1 MSLTLDNTQIIKR
14 PLVTEKASWEGS
26 ERNRYS
32 FVVDINATKT
42 QIANAI
48 AEIYKV
54 RVVGVSTQVRKGKS
68 FRNKYGVGQKS
79 DWKKAIVQVHE
90 EDKIE
95 LF

>member
-1 MSLTLDNTQIIKR
+1 MSLALDNTQIIKR
-14 PLVTEKASWEGS
+14 PLVTEKASWES
-26 ERNRYS
+26 NDRNRYS
-32 FVVDINATKT
+32 FVVDIHADKP
-42 QIANAI
+42 QIAAAV

-68 FRNKYGVGQKS
+68 FRNKYGAGQKS